1 MPPQAVQS
9 DPAGWLAEGPSW
21 AERDAAG
28 RRAMLTEILAQVSR
42 AALQGEGRDEVLQ
55 GIVDCLTNRLPVA
68 LASIILLDEEGT
80 HFVHEVWSGT
90 LDLDAPAGAPG
101 HEPWPITKGAAGR
114 CIRTG
119 RAQLLT
125 DVDGDPDYVVGH
137 DSVRSEYLVPIR
149 HRGRLLGVL
158 NLESTEREFFNPQA
172 CLVFDAVA
180 AQVAGAIHLAR
191 VVHEL
196 EQANRA
202 LRESSMRDG
211 LTGIANRR
219 CFDRHLAEGW
229 DCMGS
234 EARPLALLLVDADCF
249 KQLNDSLGHQHGD
262 ECLRELARLCAAV
275 AEERRGGLAARYGGE
290 EIALLLPRHDQEQA
304 RAVAEE
310 LRRRILARALAHPAS
325 PVDRFVTVSI
335 GVAAVTPAPGLTPQ
349 LLISAADRGLYLA
362 KASGRNRVRTGYVR
376 SRTRPVEFDRRR

>member
-1 MPPQAVQS
+1 
-9 DPAGWLAEGPSW
+9 
-21 AERDAAG
+21 
-28 RRAMLTEILAQVSR
+28 MLTEILAQVSR

-55 GIVDCLTNRLPVA
+55 GIVDCLATRLPVA

-80 HFVHEVWSGT
+80 HFVHAVWSGV
-90 LDLDAPAGAPG
+90 LELDAPAGAPG
-101 HEPWPITKGAAGR
+101 SEPWPITKGAAGR
-114 CIRTG
+114 CVRTG

-125 DVDGDPDYVVGH
+125 DVDGDPDYVPGH

-158 NLESTEREFFNPQA
+158 NLESTERDFFSPQA

-196 EQANRA
+196 ELANRA

-219 CFDRHLAEGW
+219 SFDQRLAEDW
-229 DCMGS
+229 DCMGR

-249 KQLNDSLGHQHGD
+249 KELNDSLGHQHGD
-262 ECLRELARLCAAV
+262 ECLRELARICANV
-275 AEERRGGLAARYGGE
+275 AERNRGLAARYGGE
-290 EIALLLPRHDQEQA
+290 EMAVLLPRHDLDRA
-304 RAVAEE
+304 RAAAED
-310 LRRRILARALAHPAS
+310 LRREVLAQALAHPAS
-325 PVDRFVTVSI
+325 RVARHVTVSI
-335 GVAAVTPAPGLTPQ
+335 GVAAVVPAPGMSPH
-349 LLISAADRGLYLA
+349 LLVSAADRGLYLA
-362 KASGRNRVRTGYVR
+362 KASGRNRVRAGYVR
-376 SRTRPVEFDRRR
+376 SRTRAG

>member
-1 MPPQAVQS
+1 PLRGLPLSPQAVQS
-9 DPAGWLAEGPSW
+9 NPAGWLVDGPSW

-55 GIVDCLTNRLPVA
+55 GIVDCLTSRLPVA

-90 LDLDAPAGAPG
+90 LELDTPAGSPG
-101 HEPWPITKGAAGR
+101 SEPWPITKGAAGR

-125 DVDGDPDYVVGH
+125 DVDEDPDYVTGH

-158 NLESTEREFFNPQA
+158 NLESTERDFFTPQA

-196 EQANRA
+196 ELANRA

-219 CFDRHLAEGW
+219 SFDQRLAEDW
-229 DCMGS
+229 NCMGS
-234 EARPLALLLVDADCF
+234 EARSLALLLVDADCF
-249 KQLNDSLGHQHGD
+249 KELNDSLGHQHGD
-262 ECLRELARLCAAV
+262 ECLRELAQVCADV
-275 AEERRGGLAARYGGE
+275 AERSRGIAARYGGE
-290 EIALLLPRHDQEQA
+290 EMALLLPRHDLEQA
-304 RAVAEE
+304 RTVAEE
-310 LRRRILARALAHPAS
+310 LRRRVLARALAHPAS
-325 PVDRFVTVSI
+325 PVARHVTVSI
-335 GVAAVTPAPGLTPQ
+335 GVAAVVPAPGLNPHM
-349 LLISAADRGLYLA
+349 LISAADRGLYMA
-362 KASGRNRVRTGYVR
+362 KASGRNRVRAGYVR
-376 SRTRPVEFDRRR
+376 SRARAG